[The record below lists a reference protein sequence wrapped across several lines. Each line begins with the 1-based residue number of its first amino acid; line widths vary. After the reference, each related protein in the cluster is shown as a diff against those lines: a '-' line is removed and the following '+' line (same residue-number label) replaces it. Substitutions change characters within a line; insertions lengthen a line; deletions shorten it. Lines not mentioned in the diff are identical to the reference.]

1 MRDPGVLDPGVA
13 EGVFRDLLSAAVRDT
28 SSVNPAETVTV
39 CGFLR
44 ESPDRF
50 LVHLCP
56 DPGLEHRY
64 VVSLPLATPGGDPL
78 NHRAVSEVVRQVE
91 TDRRNAPQRWPT
103 EHLVRG
109 DNHLTERGRARADW
123 RDELRD
129 SLTGMLGRPQAP
141 ADNDEIVLEGFVQYE
156 HAWFRLYTRPA
167 ALRTTLGLD
176 LPRYPSAGLHA
187 ELASLLADG
196 ISPELAHHEEPP
208 DSYCARLLDLRSWF

>member
-1 MRDPGVLDPGVA
+1 MNDSGVLDPRVA
-13 EGVFRDLLSAAVRDT
+13 DEVFRDLLSAAVRDT
-28 SSVNPAETVTV
+28 STVDPAGTVTV

-56 DPGLEHRY
+56 DAGLDDRY
-64 VVSLPLATPGGDPL
+64 AVSLPLATPSGDAL
-78 NHRAVSEVVRQVE
+78 NHRAVSEVVRRVE
-91 TDRRNAPQRWPT
+91 TDRRHAPQPWPT

-109 DNHLTERGRARADW
+109 DNHLTERGRTQPDW

-129 SLTGMLGRPQAP
+129 SLTGMVGRPQAP
-141 ADNDEIVLEGFVQYE
+141 TDTDEIMLEGFVQYE
-156 HAWFRLYTRPA
+156 RAWFRLYTRPA

-196 ISPELAHHEEPP
+196 IPPELVHHEEPS
-208 DSYCARLLDLRSWF
+208 DSYCGRLLNLRSWF